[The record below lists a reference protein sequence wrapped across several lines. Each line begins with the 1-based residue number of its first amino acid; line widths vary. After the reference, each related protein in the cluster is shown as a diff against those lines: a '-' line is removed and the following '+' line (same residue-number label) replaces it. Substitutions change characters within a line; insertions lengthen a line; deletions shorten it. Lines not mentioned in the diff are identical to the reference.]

1 MNWYYFKNK
10 KVQGYCPAEL
20 EVAKFAGYPD
30 VVIQR
35 VIFNRGEFEKVLDNR
50 REA

>member
-10 KVQGYCPAEL
+10 KVQGYCPAKL

-35 VIFNRGEFEKVLDNR
+35 VKWTGKEFVTIKS
-50 REA
+50 